1 MTACKSRRE
10 SNKQSAMTM
19 CQSIA
24 WRKLLG
30 AVHVSRMIYNGLNT
44 VSLQLTGEY

>member
-1 MTACKSRRE
+1 MTACKSRRVI
-10 SNKQSAMTM
+10 NKVLMTM

-30 AVHVSRMIYNGLNT
+30 AVHVSRMIYNGPNT